1 LINRLAR
8 NKQDNYESKYTLK
21 NPNLLIEIK
30 YTTLIDMEIKPS
42 VFEFFKDLVRPE
54 IFAIGIFAYFGVF
67 VRGLISRSLT
77 DSLVDRRPVA
87 IQQFQE
93 QGFLL
98 LLFYN
103 SYFIPNIV
111 GCCIIGFLVRRK
123 VNIVK
128 YLGEPL
134 YTGG

>member
-1 LINRLAR
+1 M
-8 NKQDNYESKYTLK
+8 
-21 NPNLLIEIK
+21 IEIK
-30 YTTLIDMEIKPS
+30 YTTEIKMEIKPS
-42 VFEFFKDLVRPE
+42 LFEFFKDLVRPE

-67 VRGLISRSLT
+67 IRGLISRALT
-77 DSLVDRRPVA
+77 NSLVVRNTVA

-93 QGFLL
+93 QEFFL

-103 SYFIPNIV
+103 SYFISNIV

-123 VNIVK
+123 ENIVK

-134 YTGG
+134 YTGDFVLMYVSM